1 MSEIKQMEVI
11 THEFSLEQFNSQIQ
25 FAIANYKAHGLTANS
40 FDNIVIGGLGG
51 SGIGGRIAKAYFAD
65 KSSLPIEVYS
75 DYNLPKYTSPKSLVI
90 LCSYSGSTEE
100 TLALYDQAKAIGC
113 SIICISSG
121 GELFQNATQDQYP
134 LYVIETGYQP
144 RMALGFSLSYLL
156 LILGDL
162 FGVETKKELENNQ
175 AIYNNRAEYQKLAM
189 DITNTFEGKENTK
202 FAVVTDNAT
211 EAVGI
216 RFCQQIQEN
225 AKLEAFVNVLPEA
238 NHNVFETYYGELP
251 TNFIFINSNTNS
263 RNNGRFA
270 YLKQLLEK
278 QNNKVVEINL
288 KDASIFE
295 LYKAIYITDWV
306 SIYLSDKRGSDKMHV
321 PNIMGLK
328 NFLKTF

>member
-1 MSEIKQMEVI
+1 MTEIKQMEEI

-25 FAIANYKAHGLTANS
+25 FAIANYKPHGLTAS
-40 FDNIVIGGLGG
+40 HFDNIVIGGLGG

-75 DYNLPKYTSPKSLVI
+75 DYNLPKYTSKKSLVI
-90 LCSYSGSTEE
+90 LSSYSGSTEE
-100 TLALYDQAKAIGC
+100 TLALYEQAKAIGC

-121 GELFQNATQDQYP
+121 GELFQNATQDGYP
-134 LYVIETGYQP
+134 LYTIETGYQP

-175 AIYNNRAEYQKLAM
+175 SIYSNCAQYQSLAKE
-189 DITNTFEGKENTK
+189 ILNTFAGRENTK

-225 AKLEAFVNVLPEA
+225 AKSEAFVNVLPEA
-238 NHNVFETYYGELP
+238 NHNAFETYYGELP

-306 SIYLSDKRGSDKMHV
+306 SIYLADKRGSDKMHV